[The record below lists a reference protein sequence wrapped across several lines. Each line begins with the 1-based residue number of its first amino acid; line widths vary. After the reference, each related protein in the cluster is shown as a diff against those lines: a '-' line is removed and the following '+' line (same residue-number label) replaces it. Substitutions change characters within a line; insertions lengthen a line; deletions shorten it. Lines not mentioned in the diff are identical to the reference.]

1 MHSAVTW
8 LTLSLSAFFW
18 ALMFYLGQYALA
30 YLSPEAVGGWRF
42 LLGGMVL
49 LPWML
54 WREGPDWGG
63 FLRNVIPLSVMAV
76 VGIGGFNLALF
87 HGIRHTSPM
96 NAALIMAICPIL
108 ITFLGSVLTRE
119 PVHTR
124 QISGLI
130 AALVGVMVV
139 ISQGDPA
146 QLLRLSLQK
155 GDMLILLA
163 AACWALY
170 ATLPKRFIH
179 DLPPTQMTAITVS
192 MGGIVLSAYAQ
203 ATKGDMLTA
212 VPAGVAA
219 ALAVMGLF
227 GSGVAYVWWNDAV
240 RTVGA
245 GIAAVFMN
253 LVPIFTALIGVCLGQ
268 TITLPQLA
276 GTALVLLGVWLST
289 SRAGADHRYTTHPT
303 QERLV

>member
-1 MHSAVTW
+1 MHSATRW
-8 LTLSLSAFFW
+8 LTPGLAAFFW
-18 ALMFYLGQYALA
+18 ALMFYLGQYALV
-30 YLSPEAVGGWRF
+30 YLSPEAVGAWRF
-42 LLGGMVL
+42 LLGGTVL

-54 WREGPDWGG
+54 WRKRPNRAGL
-63 FLRNVIPLSVMAV
+63 FRNAIPLSFMAA

-96 NAALIMAICPIL
+96 NAALIMAICPI
-108 ITFLGSVLTRE
+108 IVTFLGSVLTRE
-119 PVHTR
+119 PVHTH
-124 QISGLI
+124 QVSGLI
-130 AALVGVMVV
+130 TALVGVMVV
-139 ISQGDPA
+139 ISQGNPA
-146 QLLRLSLQK
+146 QLLQLSLQK

-179 DLPPTQMTAITVS
+179 DLPPIQMTAITVS
-192 MGGIVLSAYAQ
+192 GGGIVLSAYAQ
-203 ATKGDMLTA
+203 ATAGDMLTA
-212 VPAGVAA
+212 VPAGVGA
-219 ALAVMGLF
+219 ALAAMGLF

-245 GIAAVFMN
+245 GVAAVFMN

-276 GTALVLLGVWLST
+276 GTALVLLGVWFST
-289 SRAGADHRYTTHPT
+289 SRARRVHPYTTHPT
-303 QERLV
+303 QEGLI